1 MKKGFMGL
9 AIAALLCISLAAPAT
24 AGKVTNTLAFTDTLA
39 VGTSAETIYS
49 NLINISGYNY
59 VGFNIL
65 ADLKT
70 GGNAGAA
77 ELTVEGRGR
86 GQAAGWT
93 TLYVVD
99 FADSLNVVSS
109 FALSSTSDIYKH
121 FIITASPLELKNEA
135 ANRDNVSQGMRFHV
149 GNILPFEII
158 RVKVVDT
165 NWNAA
170 VYFSGN
176 VILGN

>member
-9 AIAALLCISLAAPAT
+9 AIAAALCISLAAPAT

-39 VGTSAETIYS
+39 VATDAQTIYS

-70 GGNAGAA
+70 GGNSGAA
-77 ELTVEGRGR
+77 ALYIEGRGR

-93 TLYVVD
+93 DLYMID
-99 FADSLNVVSS
+99 FGDSLNITSLI
-109 FALSSTSDIYKH
+109 ALSSTSDIYKH
-121 FIITASPLELKNEA
+121 VVITAVPLELKNEA

-149 GNILPFEII
+149 GNILPFEIV
-158 RVKVVDT
+158 RVKVVDA